1 MLWLRAFRN
10 VAVLCCVLL
19 DTKPC
24 LVTADILQQI
34 AQIGLTNTL
43 EQNLRPTVPKDNDVF
58 DFIVVGGGTAGCVLA
73 NRLSENPNWR
83 VALLEAGGT
92 ENIINVI
99 PAMAAY
105 LQVTA
110 TTWNFPAVPQKDSCK
125 GMVNNVCFHPRGRIL
140 GGTSSINFMIF
151 IRGNRRDFDGWAAA
165 GNTGWSYDEVLP
177 YFRKM
182 ENAVLDG
189 LEQSPYRNR
198 SGPIN
203 VEHVKYRTP
212 SAHAFVRGSEEAG
225 LPQTDYNGASQI
237 GVAYVQASTRQGR
250 RHSAYRAYIEPIMF
264 RRKNLKIFTYSRVTK
279 VLIDPATKSAYGVE
293 FLYRKRL
300 FQFKARKE
308 VILSAGSFI
317 SPQLLMLSGI
327 GPADNLQQIGVD
339 ILQELPVGV
348 RMYEHVSH
356 FGPTFITNTSRQW
369 ISTNLVATLP
379 NGLAFLAGRPDTPIS
394 SLAGVEA
401 LAFLKAPFSPLPPD
415 WPDVELIFA
424 SGSLAS
430 DQGTALKPGANF
442 KNEIYD
448 QMYRQLENQDHYT
461 VLVMPYHPKS
471 IGRLWLKDKNPLARP
486 MIDPNYFDVAEDVEY
501 MLHGIK
507 ESIRIAQSPA
517 LQKIGAQLLRA
528 PVPGCE
534 SLEFAS
540 DDYWRCSIRTLTYTL
555 HHQVATTRMGP
566 ASDPTAV
573 VSPQLKVHGVRKLR
587 VVDGG
592 IIPSPPTAH
601 TNAVIFM

>member
-1 MLWLRAFRN
+1 
-10 VAVLCCVLL
+10 
-19 DTKPC
+19 
-24 LVTADILQQI
+24 
-34 AQIGLTNTL
+34 
-43 EQNLRPTVPKDNDVF
+43 
-58 DFIVVGGGTAGCVLA
+58 
-73 NRLSENPNWR
+73 
-83 VALLEAGGT
+83 
-92 ENIINVI
+92 
-99 PAMAAY
+99 
-105 LQVTA
+105 
-110 TTWNFPAVPQKDSCK
+110 
-125 GMVNNVCFHPRGRIL
+125 MVNNVCFHPRGRIL

-189 LEQSPYRNR
+189 LEQTPYRNH
-198 SGPIN
+198 SGPLH
-203 VEHVKYRTP
+203 VEHVKFRTQIVN
-212 SAHAFVRGSEEAG
+212 AFVRGSQESG
-225 LPQTDYNGASQI
+225 LPLTDYNGASQI
-237 GVAYVQASTRQGR
+237 GVAYVQATTRQGR
-250 RHSAYRAYIEPIMF
+250 RHSSYRAYIEPIMF
-264 RRKNLKIFTYSRVTK
+264 KRRNLKIFTFSRVTK
-279 VLIDPATKSAYGVE
+279 VLIDPATKAAYGVE

-300 FQFKARKE
+300 YSFRANKE
-308 VILSAGSFI
+308 VVLSAGSFI

-327 GPADNLQQIGVD
+327 GPADNLQRIGVD
-339 ILQELPVGV
+339 VIQELPVGV

-356 FGPTFITNTSRQW
+356 FGPTFITNTTRQW
-369 ISTNLVATLP
+369 ISTGLVATIP
-379 NGLAFLAGRPDTPIS
+379 NVLGFLAGRPDTS
-394 SLAGVEA
+394 MSTLASVEA
-401 LAFLKAPFSPLPPD
+401 LAFLKAPFSPLPAD

-448 QMYRQLENQDHYT
+448 KMYRPLENQDHYS

-471 IGRLWLKDKNPLARP
+471 VGRLWLKDKNPLAIP
-486 MIDPNYFDVAEDVEY
+486 IIDPNYFAVEEDVDY

-507 ESIRIAQSPA
+507 ESIRIAESPA
-517 LQKIGAQLLRA
+517 MQKIGTKLLRT

-534 SLEFAS
+534 SLPFGS
-540 DDYWRCSIRTLTYTL
+540 DDYWRCSIRTMTYTL

-573 VSPQLKVHGVRKLR
+573 VSPQLKVHGIRKLR

-592 IIPSPPTAH
+592 IIPSLPTAH
-601 TNAVIFM
+601 TNAVIFMIAEKAADLIRGEWEG